1 MLNNSGDNHTTA
13 LFGQWVHCNFT
24 EYTKLKRSVSIPGS
38 VDVDTMRRLHAT
50 STAVTTLTPT
60 HSTLYP
66 IEADTDV
73 STASPGETETNSH
86 GVNLQ
91 VIFFNIIIIA
101 GVIGIAIVIVIYI
114 YRIRKGSDSP
124 FLLDIITLKIYVFAS

>member
-13 LFGQWVHCNFT
+13 LFGQWVNYNFR

-50 STAVTTLTPT
+50 STAVTTLTPI

-91 VIFFNIIIIA
+91 VIFFNIIITA

-114 YRIRKGSDSP
+114 
-124 FLLDIITLKIYVFAS
+124 